1 METSLKLAPYSYR
14 FGIIAAGIGIVF
26 SLMLYFMDMM
36 YEQSPVIQAI
46 NVLIPTA
53 VAVFAITTF
62 KKDNN
67 GLLALKQSI
76 KLGTGI
82 FLVTGIISLLYFALF
97 INVVE
102 PNFITNTAQLQAD
115 MLRETQPDLDGSFI
129 LMQQDNTEKF
139 FYISFPFILIINIII
154 GLVVGLITGL
164 VAKNN

>member
-1 METSLKLAPYSYR
+1 METSLKLGPYSYR
-14 FGIIAAGIGIVF
+14 FGIIAAGIGIAF
-26 SLMLYFMDMM
+26 SLMLYFMNMM

-53 VAVFAITTF
+53 VAVFAITKF

-102 PNFITNTAQLQAD
+102 PDFITNTAQLQAD
-115 MLRETQPDLDGSFI
+115 MLRETQPDLDESFI
-129 LMQQDNTEKF
+129 QMQQDNTEKF

-164 VAKNN
+164 IAKNN

>member
-1 METSLKLAPYSYR
+1 METTLKLGPYNYR
-14 FGIIAAGIGIVF
+14 FGIVAAGIGIVF

-36 YEQSPVIQAI
+36 YEQSPIIQAI
-46 NVLIPTA
+46 NVLIPSA
-53 VAVFAITTF
+53 VTVFAITTF

-67 GLLALKQSI
+67 GFLALKQSI
-76 KLGTGI
+76 KLGAGI

-102 PNFITNTAQLQAD
+102 PDFITNTAQLQAD
-115 MLRETQPDLDGSFI
+115 MLREKQPDLDESFI
-129 LMQQDNTEKF
+129 QMQQENTEKF

-164 VAKNN
+164 VAKKN

>member
-1 METSLKLAPYSYR
+1 METSLKLGPYSYR
-14 FGIIAAGIGIVF
+14 FGIIAAGIGIAF
-26 SLMLYFMDMM
+26 SLMLYFMNMM

-53 VAVFAITTF
+53 VAVFAITKF

-67 GLLALKQSI
+67 GLLVLKQSI

-102 PNFITNTAQLQAD
+102 PDFITNTAQLQAD
-115 MLRETQPDLDGSFI
+115 MLRETQPDLDESFI
-129 LMQQDNTEKF
+129 QMQQDNTEKF